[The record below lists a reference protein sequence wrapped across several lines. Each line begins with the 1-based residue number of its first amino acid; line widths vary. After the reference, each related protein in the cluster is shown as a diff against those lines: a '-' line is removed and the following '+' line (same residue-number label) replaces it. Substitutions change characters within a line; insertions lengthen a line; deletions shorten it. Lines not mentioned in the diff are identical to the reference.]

1 MSKRGRRET
10 RTGSSSVR
18 AVKHVVLAFAATF
31 TRQKTEGCEATNE
44 VSNLQIEAFSCQ
56 VNEGEGNVFL
66 DLVPAAAA
74 GPAA

>member
-18 AVKHVVLAFAATF
+18 TVKHVVLAFAATF
-31 TRQKTEGCEATNE
+31 TRQKTEGCEVTNE
-44 VSNLQIEAFSCQ
+44 VSDLQIEAFSCQ

-66 DLVPAAAA
+66 DLVPAAA